1 MGVDGSGSQCRPLAE
16 RRHKRVTTL
25 NLRSPFQKSLHVPAS
40 GRKPRLMP
48 DTEPLSPWAVAG
60 DFGVCCDVLY
70 REGHLPV

>member
-16 RRHKRVTTL
+16 RRHERVTTL
-25 NLRSPFQKSLHVPAS
+25 NPRSPFQKSLHAPAS

-48 DTEPLSPWAVAG
+48 DTEPLSSWAVAG
-60 DFGVCCDVLY
+60 NFGVWCDILD